1 NSLLIPCFRGD
12 FANFG
17 QKSAIGRSQAK
28 NSLQNSLLFQETGNL
43 VWEKKKAGRG
53 SPGASLM
60 PELIRQ
66 RIWAV
71 LQQGNKT
78 GILAEAG
85 KFPVLLKIRRDFVS
99 LFHGFLEVQEAMI
112 GVSPRSEHLGNDV
125 GIQCAILQRGDLRGD
140 AGLRMSLEYFR
151 IERKRGRVLMA
162 GQVVFLPGKICSP

>member
-1 NSLLIPCFRGD
+1 FPASAEILRILGRNLQLGDRKQKIPCKIPCYFRKQGIWS
-12 FANFG
+12 G
-17 QKSAIGRSQAK
+17 KRRRP
-28 NSLQNSLLFQETGNL
+28 
-43 VWEKKKAGRG
+43 GRG

-162 GQVVFLPGKICSP
+162 GQVVFLPGKI